1 MGMAFDRTTWNKIKE
16 CSEVIMCITI
26 IIIDDITLR
35 RKIKNVKRYL
45 SAKKLFKYQTFRAS
59 PFISGNNNV
68 VLYNTTELMFKSNVQ
83 SPARAETRAQS
94 K

>member
-1 MGMAFDRTTWNKIKE
+1 MKRYGQLNTLVKKNKSLASV
-16 CSEVIMCITI
+16 C
-26 IIIDDITLR
+26 
-35 RKIKNVKRYL
+35 IKNVKRYL

>member
-1 MGMAFDRTTWNKIKE
+1 MVKYRYIEVKI
-16 CSEVIMCITI
+16 
-26 IIIDDITLR
+26 
-35 RKIKNVKRYL
+35 VKRYK

-68 VLYNTTELMFKSNVQ
+68 VLNNTTELMFKCNVQ
-83 SPARAETRAQS
+83 SPARAETRVQS